1 MNIQEYI
8 SSGILEAYVLGTL
21 SEEENEKVSKEVASN
36 PELKKELAAIE
47 EALYKY
53 AQSHSKNPPK
63 ALKEKLLNKI
73 DEVEGEVVYL
83 PEQKSSVFYYLA
95 AASII
100 VAIFSASF
108 AIYFWSKWKQAE
120 RQILAMEQQNATVA
134 QNVNLVNKLQAEVK
148 TNEVYISSLK
158 KDLTIALDSGT
169 HIVPLKGL
177 PLSPT
182 ASAVVLWNV
191 TSNDVFIDVKNLP
204 APPSDKQYQLWALH
218 NGKPIDAGIFDVSD
232 STNLQRVKNIEAAEA
247 FAVTLEKKG
256 GSPSPTMDA
265 MYLMG
270 KL

>member
-8 SSGILEAYVLGTL
+8 SSGILEAYILGTL
-21 SEEENEKVSKEVASN
+21 SEEENEQVSKEVAAH
-36 PELKKELAAIE
+36 PELKKELKAIE

-53 AQSHSKNPPK
+53 AQSHSKNPPQT
-63 ALKEKLLNKI
+63 LKEKLLNKI
-73 DEVEGEVVYL
+73 DEEEGEVVYL

-120 RQILAMEQQNATVA
+120 QQILAMEQENATVA
-134 QNVNLVNKLQAEVK
+134 QNVNLVNKLQAEVR
-148 TNEVYISSLK
+148 TREVYISSLQ
-158 KDLTIALDSGT
+158 KDLTVALDSGT

-182 ASAVVLWNV
+182 ASAVVLWNA
-191 TSNDVFIDVKNLP
+191 TSHDVFIDVKSLP
-204 APPSDKQYQLWALH
+204 TPPSDKQYQLWALH
-218 NGKPIDAGIFDVSD
+218 NGKPVDAGVFDVSD
-232 STNLQRVKNIEAAEA
+232 SVNLQRVKNIEAAQA

-256 GSPSPTMDA
+256 GSPSPTMEA